1 MRTFILFTMLY
12 WASFGLLAQDFEKAP
27 CESAVVSGG
36 GAVSTI
42 VFKNNSKET
51 LQYSWINFEGKAE
64 PFGKIAPLS
73 TLEQP
78 TYVGQYFMVAD
89 QNQNC
94 WGKFAPLKAGK
105 VLIPLDKPKGSA
117 PYLPYNT
124 AAQGSE
130 QMRPH
135 AATTEVVGYYQN
147 QQLFFAWNDRES
159 EKVKISAYTKKGNQ
173 FEKQWIKDVP
183 NGLQRLATFGSDGT
197 HLYCLTAVQENL
209 INDKRTLGYRPNT
222 LHLTKTKLDGQEAW
236 TRDLNSQA
244 YFKSPV
250 FSPLDFGTADLAIG
264 QGRLLLTYAG
274 HTLPDAN
281 GFRHQGASYT
291 LINTQDGQS
300 NGKDQNG
307 TTSWRHSFDQR
318 VMFDGQDFVLL
329 DLADA
334 GWYMPAAGITVNK
347 VTINNPQQAQMPSN
361 PEGIYVYA
369 RQGETAG
376 SQNFSFISMG
386 DVVAGDEGYTVLFS
400 SEKSNPNRKRDG
412 WNEPILEPR
421 NVGIVHVVKNF
432 DKVKDSYMTAW
443 GKETLKEGNTYVN
456 YEKSIISLINITSN
470 IVDTRKKNPKAE
482 AGGATFSRPDK
493 PQLQTKT
500 ASVAWLTNFAGQ
512 QNFTSAE
519 RPKLIKLNAQQY
531 LAVWEEWLVQVPSKG
546 RANATY
552 QSTQAMLVDEY
563 GNTLRKKRAVAAR
576 LNPNGA
582 DKLFLIEG
590 KAAWLIGENN
600 QWKLCTVDANLQ
612 LERFDLDF

>member
-1 MRTFILFTMLY
+1 MTRTLSACTLLCLL
-12 WASFGLLAQDFEKAP
+12 AFGLPAQDFTQAP

-36 GAVSTI
+36 GAASTI
-42 VFKNNSKET
+42 VFKNNSKES
-51 LQYSWINFEGKAE
+51 LQYYWIDFEGKAKY
-64 PFGKIAPLS
+64 FGKIAALG

-78 TYVGQYFMVAD
+78 TYIGQYFMVAD

-105 VLIPLDKPKGSA
+105 VFIPIEKPKGSA
-117 PYLPYNT
+117 PYLPYNA

-130 QMRPH
+130 QLKPH
-135 AATTEVVGYYQN
+135 AAAPQVVGHYQN
-147 QQLFFAWNDRES
+147 QQLFFAWNDGES
-159 EKVKISAYTKKGNQ
+159 EKVQLSAYTKKGNA
-173 FEKQWIKDVP
+173 FEKQWIREVP
-183 NGLQRLATFGSDGT
+183 NGLRLLAGFGSDGT
-197 HLYCLTAVQENL
+197 HLYCLSAIQENL
-209 INDKRTLGYRPNT
+209 SNDKKTLGYRPKT
-222 LHLTKTKLDGQEAW
+222 LHLSKTTLNGQEVW

-264 QGRLLLTYAG
+264 GGRLLLMYAG

-281 GFRHQGASYT
+281 GWRHQGANYT
-291 LINTQDGQS
+291 VIDTQNGQS
-300 NGKDQNG
+300 GKDQNG

-318 VMFDGQDFVLL
+318 VLFDGKDFVLL

-347 VTINNPQQAQMPSN
+347 VSINNQQVKIPSN

-386 DVVAGDEGYTVLFS
+386 DITTGNEGYTVLFS
-400 SEKSNPNRKRDG
+400 AEKSNPNRKREG
-412 WNEPILEPR
+412 WSEPILEPR
-421 NVGIVHVVKNF
+421 NVGIVHVVKDF

-443 GKETLKEGNTYVN
+443 GKESPKEGNTYVN

-493 PQLQTKT
+493 PNLQFKT
-500 ASVAWLTNFAGQ
+500 ASVAWLTNFTGQ
-512 QNFTSAE
+512 QRFNSAE

-531 LAVWEEWLVQVPSKG
+531 LALWEEWLVEVPSKG
-546 RANATY
+546 KANATY

-563 GNTLRKKRAVAAR
+563 GNVLREKRTVAAR

-590 KAAWLIGENN
+590 KAAWLISENN
-600 QWKLCTVDANLQ
+600 QWKLCTLDANLQ
-612 LERFDLDF
+612 LERFDLAF

>member
-1 MRTFILFTMLY
+1 MQTFILSTMLC

-42 VFKNNSKET
+42 IFKNNSKET
-51 LQYSWINFEGKAE
+51 LQYSWINFEGKAQY
-64 PFGKIAPLS
+64 FGKIAPLS

-124 AAQGSE
+124 AVQGSE
-130 QMRPH
+130 QLRPH
-135 AATTEVVGYYQN
+135 AAAPQVIGYYQN
-147 QQLFFAWNDRES
+147 QQLFFAWNDGES
-159 EKVKISAYTKKGNQ
+159 EKVQISAYNRKGNQ
-173 FEKQWIKDVP
+173 FEKQWIQEVP
-183 NGLQRLATFGSDGT
+183 NGLRLLAGFGSDGT
-197 HLYCLTAVQENL
+197 NLYCLTAVQEN
-209 INDKRTLGYRPNT
+209 IRNDKTTLGYRPNT
-222 LHLTKTKLDGQEAW
+222 LHLTKTKLDGQEVW
-236 TRDLNSQA
+236 TKDLNSQS

-250 FSPLDFGTADLAIG
+250 FSPLHFGTADLAIG
-264 QGRLLLTYAG
+264 QGRLLLMYAG

-281 GFRHQGASYT
+281 GLRHQGANYT

-318 VMFDGQDFVLL
+318 VVFDGQDFVLL

-347 VTINNPQQAQMPSN
+347 VTMNNPQQAQIPSN

-386 DVVAGDEGYTVLFS
+386 DVAAGNEGYTVLFS
-400 SEKSNPNRKRDG
+400 SEKSNPNRKREG
-412 WNEPILEPR
+412 WSKPILEPR

-432 DKVKDSYMTAW
+432 DEVKDSYRTAW

-512 QNFTSAE
+512 QSFTSAE

-546 RANATY
+546 KANTTY

-563 GNTLRKKRAVAAR
+563 GNVLREKKAVAAR

-582 DKLFLIEG
+582 DKLFLVEG
-590 KAAWLIGENN
+590 KAAWIIGENN
-600 QWKLCTVDANLQ
+600 QWKLCTLDANLQ
-612 LERFDLDF
+612 LEHFNLDF